1 MIHLLDLPSLVT
13 PEFGLLFWQILI
25 FGIVLFIL
33 SKFAWKPIVK
43 ALEERENVIA
53 DALGAAEKAKEEMK
67 NLQAS
72 NEKLLQEARLERD
85 KILKEAQVTATGMIT
100 EAKDKAV
107 AEANRMVESA
117 RVAIQ
122 SEKSAALA
130 EVKNTAATLA
140 LEIAEKVIR
149 KNLSADGAQKTLVDE
164 FIKESKLN

>member
-1 MIHLLDLPSLVT
+1 MNLVT

-25 FGIVLFIL
+25 FGIVLFLL
-33 SKFAWKPIVK
+33 SKFAWKPIVT
-43 ALEERENVIA
+43 ALEERENTIA

-85 KILKEAQVTATGMIT
+85 KILKEAQVTASGLIS
-100 EAKDKAV
+100 EAKDKAS
-107 AEANRMVESA
+107 AEANRLVDNA

-122 SEKSAALA
+122 SEKAAALA
-130 EVKNTAATLA
+130 EVKNTAASLA

-149 KNLSADGAQKTLVDE
+149 KNLSSDGAQKTLVDE